1 MARAAGCIVVL
12 LVVLTACATAPPG
25 DEGQAPRESRERK
38 DYLFEAVRLSEA
50 KKYDAAI
57 ELLRQLQA
65 EEDPEDAPTTHYLLG
80 SAYAGLGDDA
90 NAAMEYIAA
99 VAKAEEMAVEVLAT
113 ARLGAGHYSFLIGRY
128 DDAVRHLTA
137 WRDMTAA
144 PRPGTLMEL
153 ALALSHTGAND
164 DAVAVAEG
172 VLGESDQA
180 TLEPEWFEMLAD
192 FYYKNGQY
200 TESLEAQ
207 DRAEA
212 RRLAAVMDSV
222 PVAKPSK
229 QAKERRERALPD
241 TQTLRELQAQT
252 RALLSR

>member
-1 MARAAGCIVVL
+1 M
-12 LVVLTACATAPPG
+12 
-25 DEGQAPRESRERK
+25 

-57 ELLRQLQA
+57 EMLRQLQA

-80 SAYAGLGDDA
+80 SAYAGSGDHA
-90 NAAMEYIAA
+90 NAAREYIAA

-113 ARLGAGHYSFLIGRY
+113 ARLGAGHYSFLTGRY

-144 PRPGTLMEL
+144 PRPDTLMEL
-153 ALALSHTGAND
+153 ALALSRTGAND

-172 VLGESDQA
+172 VLGESDEA

-192 FYYKNGQY
+192 FYYDNGQY
-200 TESLEAQ
+200 TESLKAR

-212 RRLAAVMDSV
+212 RRLTVVLDSA
-222 PVAKPSK
+222 PVAKPSER
-229 QAKERRERALPD
+229 AKERRERALPD